1 MIKEKE
7 FTELLI
13 YTTPQGKIN
22 VEVFLHNENVWLP
35 QKKIAEIFGVDV
47 RTINDHIQ
55 NIYKS

>member
-35 QKKIAEIFGVDV
+35 QKKLPKYLVL
-47 RTINDHIQ
+47 T
-55 NIYKS
+55 